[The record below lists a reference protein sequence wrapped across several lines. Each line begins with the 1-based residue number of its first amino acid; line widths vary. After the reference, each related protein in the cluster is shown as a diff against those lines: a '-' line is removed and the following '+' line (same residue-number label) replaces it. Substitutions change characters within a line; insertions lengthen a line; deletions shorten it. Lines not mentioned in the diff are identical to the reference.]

1 MIKKSI
7 QEENITYINI
17 YAPNVGGLKY
27 KRMLTDTKGRIDTNI
42 LIPI

>member
-17 YAPNVGGLKY
+17 YSPNAGGPKY
-27 KRMLTDTKGRIDTNI
+27 KQILTDTRGGTDTI
-42 LIPI
+42 